1 MLTKTDYALAEEI
14 VNGLSLPSEL
24 GPDEDSY
31 FDDEWLVCQLDDI
44 CEDANIEYGI
54 SKVVIIPEE
63 GNFVIKIP
71 FNGMYYHYWDEEAD
85 CYDGAEF
92 SYYHEAC
99 APDSSDYCWDEVIK
113 IEKACE
119 MGFDKLFP
127 ATSFLMEKDGH
138 RVYIQEK
145 VRTVGHFNPGN
156 ISEDSR
162 KRAESLNFH
171 YKKCNN
177 IWRAAVI
184 EFYGEDYWVAF
195 CDWDFRSD
203 VNILS
208 DMHSGN
214 YGYDMEGHPI
224 ILDASG
230 FRE

>member
-71 FNGMYYHYWDEEAD
+71 FNGMYYHYWDKDAD

-145 VRTVGHFNPGN
+145 EELWVILILVIFQKIRAKEQSLLTFIIRNAIIFGVQPLLSFMVKIIGLPFVIG
-156 ISEDSR
+156 ISG
-162 KRAESLNFH
+162 
-171 YKKCNN
+171 
-177 IWRAAVI
+177 V
-184 EFYGEDYWVAF
+184 
-195 CDWDFRSD
+195 
-203 VNILS
+203 
-208 DMHSGN
+208 M
-214 YGYDMEGHPI
+214 
-224 ILDASG
+224 
-230 FRE
+230 